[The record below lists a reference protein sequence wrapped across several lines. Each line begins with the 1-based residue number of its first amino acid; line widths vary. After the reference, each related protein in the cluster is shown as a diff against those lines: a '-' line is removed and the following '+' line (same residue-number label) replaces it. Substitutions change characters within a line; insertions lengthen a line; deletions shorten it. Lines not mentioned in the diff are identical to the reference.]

1 MVINLHQGSEEVTFK
16 TDLEAMKR
24 YECETLPPPQQLSFK
39 DHIFFPLYFPPYSP
53 GYLFKFFMFLK

>member
-24 YECETLPPPQQLSFK
+24 YECENTPPTTTAKFQRSY
-39 DHIFFPLYFPPYSP
+39 FFPIVFPS
-53 GYLFKFFMFLK
+53 LFSWILV